1 MALYCPAFT
10 ATPFLHV
17 DGLLI
22 SSATGEIFGYDD
34 KPSVFSERPDHCPE
48 LSKCRSADDLSALLK
63 HKLID
68 RRKLPAHT
76 QHSLIDTQDTA
87 HGVWRRT
94 GLDCRITLPMM
105 NTLRTLHG
113 LVQYHSVIIMPQAD
127 LAKALSTTE
136 SNLMKKL
143 NTLVDANMVRV
154 NTSKKGDIR
163 KGEIKLAIN
172 PRLIFRG
179 PEKARDRYI
188 KAWYRPVGYLHTGA
202 LHPLSV
208 DECLAIAA

>member
-1 MALYCPAFT
+1 MALERPAFT
-10 ATPFLHV
+10 ATPFLHI

-22 SSATGEIFGYDD
+22 SSETGEIFGYDD
-34 KPSVFSERPDHCPE
+34 KSSVLYERPDHQPE

-63 HKLID
+63 HID
-68 RRKLPAHT
+68 RRKLPPHT
-76 QHSLIDTQDTA
+76 LHSLVESQDIA

-105 NTLRTLHG
+105 NTLRKLHG
-113 LVQYHSVIIMPQAD
+113 LVQYHNVIIMPQAD

-143 NTLVDANMVRV
+143 NTLVDANTVRV
-154 NTSKKGDIR
+154 STSRQSNIR
-163 KGEIKLAIN
+163 KGEVKLTLN

-179 PEKARDRYI
+179 DDYAQERYM
-188 KAWYRPVGYLHTGA
+188 KDWYLNLPIDTSSSAETTFR
-202 LHPLSV
+202 
-208 DECLAIAA
+208 IAA

>member
-1 MALYCPAFT
+1 MVLERPAFT
-10 ATPFLHV
+10 AKPFLHV
-17 DGLLI
+17 DELLI

-34 KPSVFSERPDHCPE
+34 KPSVFSERPDYQSE
-48 LSKCRSADDLSALLK
+48 LSKCRSADDLNAFMK
-63 HKLID
+63 HVD

-76 QHSLIDTQDTA
+76 LHPLIDAQDIA

-94 GLDCRITLPMM
+94 SVDCRITLPMM
-105 NTLRTLHG
+105 NTLSTLHE
-113 LVQYHSVIIMPQAD
+113 LVQYHNVIIMPQAD
-127 LAKALSTTE
+127 LAKALSTAE

-154 NTSKKGDIR
+154 STSRKGDIR

-179 PEKARDRYI
+179 DGHAQERYMKDWYLNPTGDR
-188 KAWYRPVGYLHTGA
+188 
-202 LHPLSV
+202 S
-208 DECLAIAA
+208 AIAESALKFAA

>member
-1 MALYCPAFT
+1 MALYCLAFT

-22 SSATGEIFGYDD
+22 NPATGEIFGYDD
-34 KPSVFSERPDHCPE
+34 KPSVFSECPDQCPG
-48 LSKCRSADDLSALLK
+48 LNSCRSVDDLSAFLK

-76 QHSLIDTQDTA
+76 LHSLIYAQDIA
-87 HGVWRRT
+87 HGVWRRE
-94 GLDCRITLPMM
+94 GVDCRITLPMM
-105 NTLRTLHG
+105 NTLRKLHG
-113 LVQYHSVIIMPQAD
+113 LVKYHGVIIISQAD
-127 LAKALSTTE
+127 LANALNTTE

-143 NTLVDANMVRV
+143 NTLVDANMLRV
-154 NTSKKGDIR
+154 YTSRKDDIR

-179 PEKARDRYI
+179 PDKARDRYI
-188 KAWYRPVGYLHTGA
+188 AAWYRPIGYLHTGA
-202 LHPLSV
+202 PHPFSV
-208 DECLAIAA
+208 DEYLTVAA

>member
-1 MALYCPAFT
+1 MVLERPAFT

-22 SSATGEIFGYDD
+22 SSETGEIFGYDD
-34 KPSVFSERPDHCPE
+34 KSSVFYERPDHQPE
-48 LSKCRSADDLSALLK
+48 LSKCRSADDLNAFLK
-63 HKLID
+63 HVD
-68 RRKLPAHT
+68 RRKLPSHT
-76 QHSLIDTQDTA
+76 LHSLIDAQDIA

-94 GLDCRITLPMM
+94 GADCRITLPMM
-105 NTLRTLHG
+105 NTLSTLHG
-113 LVQYHSVIIMPQAD
+113 LVQYHNVIIMPQAD

-154 NTSKKGDIR
+154 STSRKGDIR
-163 KGEIKLAIN
+163 KGEIKLVIN

-179 PEKARDRYI
+179 DDHAQERYM
-188 KAWYRPVGYLHTGA
+188 KDWYLN
-202 LHPLSV
+202 
-208 DECLAIAA
+208 LATDKSSSAKTTFRIAA

>member
-1 MALYCPAFT
+1 MALDCPAFT

-22 SSATGEIFGYDD
+22 SSETGEIFGYDN
-34 KPSVFSERPDHCPE
+34 KSSVFSERPEHQPE
-48 LSKCRSADDLSALLK
+48 LSKCRSADDLSAFLK
-63 HKLID
+63 HID

-76 QHSLIDTQDTA
+76 LHSLIDEQDIA
-87 HGVWRRT
+87 HGIWRRT
-94 GLDCRITLPMM
+94 GIDCRITLPMM

-113 LVQYHSVIIMPQAD
+113 LVQYHNVIILPQAD

-143 NTLVDANMVRV
+143 NTLASANMVRIS
-154 NTSKKGDIR
+154 TSRNGDIR
-163 KGEIKLAIN
+163 KGEIKLVIN

-179 PEKARDRYI
+179 DQYAQERYVKDWYLNPASDRLPTA
-188 KAWYRPVGYLHTGA
+188 KVTRV
-202 LHPLSV
+202 
-208 DECLAIAA
+208 AA

>member
-1 MALYCPAFT
+1 MVLRRPAFT

-34 KPSVFSERPDHCPE
+34 KPSVFSERPDYQPE
-48 LSKCRSADDLSALLK
+48 LSKCRSADDLDAFLK
-63 HKLID
+63 HVD

-76 QHSLIDTQDTA
+76 LHSLLDEQDFA

-94 GLDCRITLPMM
+94 GVDCRITLPMM
-105 NTLRTLHG
+105 NTLRKLHG
-113 LVQYHSVIIMPQAD
+113 LVQYHNIIIMPQAD

-143 NTLVDANMVRV
+143 CTLIDANMVRV
-154 NTSKKGDIR
+154 STSRKGDIR
-163 KGEIKLAIN
+163 KGEIKLVIN
-172 PRLIFRG
+172 TRLIFRG
-179 PEKARDRYI
+179 DDHAQERYM
-188 KAWYRPVGYLHTGA
+188 KDWYLNPTGDT
-202 LHPLSV
+202 S
-208 DECLAIAA
+208 AIAESVLKVAA

>member
-1 MALYCPAFT
+1 MVLERPAFT

-34 KPSVFSERPDHCPE
+34 KPSVFSERPDYQLE
-48 LSKCRSADDLSALLK
+48 LSKCRSADDLNAFMK
-63 HKLID
+63 HVD

-76 QHSLIDTQDTA
+76 LHPLIDAQDSA

-94 GLDCRITLPMM
+94 SVDCRITLPMM
-105 NTLRTLHG
+105 NTLSTLHE
-113 LVQYHSVIIMPQAD
+113 LVQYHNVIIMPQAN

-154 NTSKKGDIR
+154 STSRKGHIR

-179 PEKARDRYI
+179 DGHAQERYT
-188 KAWYRPVGYLHTGA
+188 KHWYLN
-202 LHPLSV
+202 
-208 DECLAIAA
+208 LATDKSSSAKTTFRIAA